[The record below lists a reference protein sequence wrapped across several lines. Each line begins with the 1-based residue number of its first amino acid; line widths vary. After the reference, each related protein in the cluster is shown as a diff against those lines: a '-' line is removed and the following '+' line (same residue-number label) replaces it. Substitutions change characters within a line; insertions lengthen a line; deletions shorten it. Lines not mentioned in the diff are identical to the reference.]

1 MGLSY
6 STDPLV
12 PIIMP
17 TSYCLDYYDFIINLE
32 IM

>member
-1 MGLSY
+1 MGLFY
-6 STDPLV
+6 SINPFV

-17 TSYCLDYYDFIINLE
+17 TLYCLDYYDFIINLE